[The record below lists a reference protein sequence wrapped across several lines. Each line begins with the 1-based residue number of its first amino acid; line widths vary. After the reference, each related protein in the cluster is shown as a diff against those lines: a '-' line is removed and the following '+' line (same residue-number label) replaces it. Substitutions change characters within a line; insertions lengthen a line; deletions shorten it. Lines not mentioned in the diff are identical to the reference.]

1 MECRR
6 VELKV
11 CSPRQPVRL
20 ISARLSGQI
29 SALQSLWPSSPKR
42 FIYNGVEL
50 ADAMTFAFYGIRDGD
65 SIIALPAGGDSLH
78 HTSQWIAPT
87 RDADAFN
94 DALHWMLDP
103 ATAAESARLRDIHL
117 LKLEMRP
124 RAFRKM
130 NIADDEEK
138 DPKAA
143 ADVATC
149 QPALAPTTRPLP
161 VPWNDTSEGINV
173 WKPLVGAISS

>member
-1 MECRR
+1 MECWR

-29 SALQSLWPSSPKR
+29 SALQCLWPSSPKR
-42 FIYNGVEL
+42 FIYNGLEL
-50 ADAMTFAFYGIRDGD
+50 IDAMTFAFYGIRDGD
-65 SIIALPAGGDSLH
+65 SIIALPAGNDSLH
-78 HTSQWIAPT
+78 HTSQWIALT

-94 DALHWMLDP
+94 DVLHWMLDP

-124 RAFRKM
+124 RAFRKL
-130 NIADDEEK
+130 NVAEDDEK
-138 DPKAA
+138 DGKAA
-143 ADVATC
+143 PDVAAHR
-149 QPALAPTTRPLP
+149 PAPAPTTQPLP
-161 VPWNDTSEGINV
+161 VPWDDKS
-173 WKPLVGAISS
+173 